1 MKSKKHSE
9 PAFGMSDPSE
19 NDVATIAAAV
29 AAATEDEKTSVAVA
43 AAAVAAAA
51 AAAAAATDDEDGTAG
66 DWDNLS
72 DNGGEEEEEGAQALL
87 ELRKQKRKNKKRK
100 RKITKKRLRDGED
113 EDVEVDPPVKI
124 AKVDALAKDDADISV
139 DDIAPE
145 LRDVDLPDEKRKSG
159 NHDTSNTSNNPNTSN
174 NTTSSNNNDNTFE
187 TDLQE
192 FFSHPDNP
200 NWQRFYADSITD
212 DAANQVDLNMLIE
225 EQNFNSHQL
234 KKRLKRNISNVDPA
248 LEQLDDDNSP
258 LEMTTKEQSQLED
271 AMMHASAIVRTL
283 ESSGNQQNFDG
294 ILLNEKKK
302 PKHNNS
308 AYDDELLNEAIKY
321 ARSNTEMTFEDQS
334 NGAAVPDT
342 LPANTGPN
350 STTTVSKTSKRKV
363 VQGDLAAISVAKDPS
378 LLNPMRN
385 SLSFNKKDND
395 SVSPVSSP
403 TSPAITTTGA
413 ASSTTS
419 TTAGVTSETATA
431 GSLMDDNNWRYV
443 SLSGDPG
450 HKSTGVN
457 GSLSSANHQA
467 SLLATDNFKRLNWT
481 GKGNQHGGSFS
492 QHEVDLIDEFMMR
505 YCHMNNMT
513 REDLCKRVWSNERR
527 KDNFWDDVANILPTR
542 TRASVYKHIRRAYH
556 VFKARGKWT
565 PEEDKELG
573 DLVEEKGKLWKQIGL
588 TLCRMPEDCRDR
600 WRNYVK
606 CGEKRVQNKWG
617 VDEEERLREVVTHI
631 MTTYPGH
638 DINWTEV
645 SDMMGGTRSRI
656 QCRYK
661 WTKMVKRAA
670 MAKIDAMM
678 PGDKIS
684 LLQFLKQSGY
694 EDESQVD
701 WDGFAALDSRGF
713 WTGKE
718 LQVAFESQ
726 RAKILD
732 GNNKDFRQVVN
743 ELLTELLILPEHR
756 RREKY
761 RGGFETDITGVVVNS
776 MEQPSA
782 DGADAVSGSS
792 QSEDTVVGDDKTNSA
807 DAIKLEKKQKTQLE
821 LTDDLVAVAAAAAA
835 AMQEDKKGSTSV
847 PNTGSVNGATNSSVP
862 SVSTSAAVA
871 AAVIAKTKKRDTNNN
886 IYGTPPTALL
896 YKQNK
901 KSWPTASVVSSSSP
915 TVSPS
920 VAPSATSSPVT
931 RN

>member
-1 MKSKKHSE
+1 MKNKKHSE
-9 PAFGMSDPSE
+9 SAFGMSDPSE

-29 AAATEDEKTSVAVA
+29 AAATEGEKASVAVA

-51 AAAAAATDDEDGTAG
+51 AAATAVTDEEDGTAG
-66 DWDNLS
+66 DWDNLT

-100 RKITKKRLRDGED
+100 RKITKKKETDDD
-113 EDVEVDPPVKI
+113 EENAEVDPPVKI
-124 AKVDALAKDDADISV
+124 AKIEADISV

-145 LRDVDLPDEKRKSG
+145 LRDVDLPEEKRKTG
-159 NHDTSNTSNNPNTSN
+159 NTETTNVSNNTATSNNAS
-174 NTTSSNNNDNTFE
+174 SSNNNDNTFE

-225 EQNFNSHQL
+225 EQHFNSHQL
-234 KKRLKRNISNVDPA
+234 KKRSKRNISNVDPA

-283 ESSGNQQNFDG
+283 ESGGSQQNFDG

-302 PKHNNS
+302 RKNSNS
-308 AYDDELLNEAIKY
+308 ASYDDDLLNEAIKY
-321 ARSNTEMTFEDQS
+321 ARSNTELNFEDQG
-334 NGAAVPDT
+334 NGSGATDT
-342 LPANTGPN
+342 SSANTVANPISSGP
-350 STTTVSKTSKRKV
+350 KTNKRKI

-385 SLSFNKKDND
+385 SLGFNKKDKD
-395 SVSPVSSP
+395 SISPVSSP
-403 TSPAITTTGA
+403 ASPPATNTSTAP
-413 ASSTTS
+413 SSTNT
-419 TTAGVTSETATA
+419 GVTSDSATA
-431 GSLMDDNNWRYV
+431 GGLMDDNNWRYV
-443 SLSGDPG
+443 SLSGDSG
-450 HKSTGVN
+450 AKNAAASAGL
-457 GSLSSANHQA
+457 GSANHQS
-467 SLLATDNFKRLNWT
+467 SLLTTDSFKRLNWT
-481 GKGNQHGGSFS
+481 GNGNQHGGSFS

-732 GNNKDFRQVVN
+732 GNNKDFRQVVD

-761 RGGFETDITGVVVNS
+761 RGGFETDITGVMVNS
-776 MEQPSA
+776 MEQPSV
-782 DGADAVSGSS
+782 DGATSA
-792 QSEDTVVGDDKTNSA
+792 QSEDTSA
-807 DAIKLEKKQKTQLE
+807 NNEKAGSTDPVKHEKKQKSQLE

-835 AMQEDKKGSTSV
+835 AMQEDKKASTTVTS
-847 PNTGSVNGATNSSVP
+847 TGSITSPATSNGSVP
-862 SVSTSAAVA
+862 STSASAAIA
-871 AAVIAKTKKRDTNNN
+871 AAALAKAKKRDTNNN

-896 YKQNK
+896 YKQSK
-901 KSWPTASVVSSSSP
+901 KSWAVPGSTSAAATAPTITTSSSI
-915 TVSPS
+915 PS
-920 VAPSATSSPVT
+920 SSATSSST
-931 RN
+931 SGN

>member
-1 MKSKKHSE
+1 MKNKKHSE
-9 PAFGMSDPSE
+9 SAFGMSDPSE

-29 AAATEDEKTSVAVA
+29 AAATEDEKASVAVA

-51 AAAAAATDDEDGTAG
+51 AAAAAVTDDEDGTAG
-66 DWDNLS
+66 DWDNLT

-100 RKITKKRLRDGED
+100 RKVTKKKERDDNEED
-113 EDVEVDPPVKI
+113 AEAEPPMKI
-124 AKVDALAKDDADISV
+124 AKVEADISV
-139 DDIAPE
+139 EDIAPE
-145 LRDVDLPDEKRKSG
+145 LRDVDLPEEKRKTG
-159 NHDTSNTSNNPNTSN
+159 NSETTNASN
-174 NTTSSNNNDNTFE
+174 NTTSGNNASSSNNNDNTFE

-234 KKRLKRNISNVDPA
+234 KKRSKRNVSNVDPA

-283 ESSGNQQNFDG
+283 ESGGSQPNFDG

-302 PKHNNS
+302 RKNSNS
-308 AYDDELLNEAIKY
+308 ASYDDDLLNEAIKY
-321 ARSNTEMTFEDQS
+321 ARSNTELNFEDQGNGS
-334 NGAAVPDT
+334 GAADT
-342 LPANTGPN
+342 SSPNAVANPI
-350 STTTVSKTSKRKV
+350 SSASKVNKRKV

-385 SLSFNKKDND
+385 SLSFNKKDKD
-395 SVSPVSSP
+395 SISPVSSP
-403 TSPAITTTGA
+403 
-413 ASSTTS
+413 ASTPVTNTS
-419 TTAGVTSETATA
+419 TAPSSATNAGVTSDPATA
-431 GSLMDDNNWRYV
+431 GGLMDDNNWRYV
-443 SLSGDPG
+443 SLSGDSGPKNATAG
-450 HKSTGVN
+450 AG
-457 GSLSSANHQA
+457 LSSASHQA
-467 SLLATDNFKRLNWT
+467 SLLTTDSFKRLNWT
-481 GKGNQHGGSFS
+481 GNGNQHGGSFS

-732 GNNKDFRQVVN
+732 GNNKDFPQVVD

-761 RGGFETDITGVVVNS
+761 RGGFETDITGVLVNS
-776 MEQPSA
+776 MEQPSV
-782 DGADAVSGSS
+782 DGTTSV
-792 QSEDTVVGDDKTNSA
+792 QSEVASTNNSEKA
-807 DAIKLEKKQKTQLE
+807 GSTDPAKHVKKQKSQLE

-835 AMQEDKKGSTSV
+835 AMQEDKKATTTVTS
-847 PNTGSVNGATNSSVP
+847 TGSITSTASSNGSVP
-862 SVSTSAAVA
+862 STSASAAIA
-871 AAVIAKTKKRDTNNN
+871 AAALAKAKKRDTNNN
-886 IYGTPPTALL
+886 IYGTPPTAML
-896 YKQNK
+896 YKQSK
-901 KSWPTASVVSSSSP
+901 KSWAVPGSTSAAATAPTIATSSSIS
-915 TVSPS
+915 SS
-920 VAPSATSSPVT
+920 SATSSSAT
-931 RN
+931 GN

>member
-1 MKSKKHSE
+1 
-9 PAFGMSDPSE
+9 MSDPSE

-29 AAATEDEKTSVAVA
+29 AAATEDEKASVAVA

-51 AAAAAATDDEDGTAG
+51 AAAAVATDDEDGTAG
-66 DWDNLS
+66 DWDNLT

-100 RKITKKRLRDGED
+100 RKTTKKKETDDDEED
-113 EDVEVDPPVKI
+113 AEAGSPVKI
-124 AKVDALAKDDADISV
+124 AKVDTDISV

-145 LRDVDLPDEKRKSG
+145 LRDVDLPEEKRKIG
-159 NHDTSNTSNNPNTSN
+159 NSETTNASN
-174 NTTSSNNNDNTFE
+174 NTTTSNNASSSNNNDNTFE

-234 KKRLKRNISNVDPA
+234 KKRSKRSVSNVDPA

-283 ESSGNQQNFDG
+283 ESGGSQPNFDG

-302 PKHNNS
+302 RKNSNS
-308 AYDDELLNEAIKY
+308 ASYDDDLLNEAIKY
-321 ARSNTEMTFEDQS
+321 ARSNTELNFEDQG
-334 NGAAVPDT
+334 NGTGATDT
-342 LPANTGPN
+342 PSANTVANPI
-350 STTTVSKTSKRKV
+350 SSAPKTNKRKV

-385 SLSFNKKDND
+385 SLGFNKKDKD
-395 SVSPVSSP
+395 SISPVSSP
-403 TSPAITTTGA
+403 ASPPAPN
-413 ASSTTS
+413 TS
-419 TTAGVTSETATA
+419 TAPSSATNTGVTSDPATA
-431 GSLMDDNNWRYV
+431 GGLMDDNNWRYV
-443 SLSGDPG
+443 SLSGDSGPKNAAASAG
-450 HKSTGVN
+450 LGST
-457 GSLSSANHQA
+457 SHQA
-467 SLLATDNFKRLNWT
+467 SLLTTDSFKRLNWT
-481 GKGNQHGGSFS
+481 GNGNQHGGSFS

-505 YCHMNNMT
+505 YCHMNSMT

-732 GNNKDFRQVVN
+732 GNNKDFRQVVD

-761 RGGFETDITGVVVNS
+761 RGGFETDITGVLVSN
-776 MEQPSA
+776 MEPPSV
-782 DGADAVSGSS
+782 DGATSA
-792 QSEDTVVGDDKTNSA
+792 QSEDGAANTNEKVGSTDPVKH
-807 DAIKLEKKQKTQLE
+807 EKKQKSQLE

-835 AMQEDKKGSTSV
+835 AMQEDKKASTTVTSSITSTS
-847 PNTGSVNGATNSSVP
+847 NGSVA
-862 SVSTSAAVA
+862 STSASAAIA
-871 AAVIAKTKKRDTNNN
+871 AAALAKAKKRDTNNN

-896 YKQNK
+896 YKQSK
-901 KSWPTASVVSSSSP
+901 KNWGVPGSTVSTITTSSSI
-915 TVSPS
+915 PS
-920 VAPSATSSPVT
+920 SSATSSSAPG
-931 RN
+931 N